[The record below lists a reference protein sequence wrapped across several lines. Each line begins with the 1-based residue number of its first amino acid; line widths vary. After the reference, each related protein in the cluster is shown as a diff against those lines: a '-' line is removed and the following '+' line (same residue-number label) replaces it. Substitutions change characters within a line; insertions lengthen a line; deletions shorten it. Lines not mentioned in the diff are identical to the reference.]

1 MKKTLISLGLAIA
14 LVIPSGVA
22 VAAAQDDVS
31 DTTPATVLVADQD
44 RDQVRDCSLHDGD
57 MLQVRDRDRIH
68 DPALFDGD
76 GPQAKERAR
85 EHAPADFNGE
95 AGEQYARRG
104 NGTAG
109 VGLGDGTCPANAGD
123 GTCPVNGTNA
133 NGTENGF
140 GRSGR

>member
-1 MKKTLISLGLAIA
+1 MMKKTLISLGLAIA
-14 LVIPSGVA
+14 LVIPTGAA

-44 RDQVRDCSLHDGD
+44 RDQVRDCTLHDGD

-68 DPALFDGD
+68 DPALFDG
-76 GPQAKERAR
+76 
-85 EHAPADFNGE
+85 E

-109 VGLGDGTCPANAGD
+109 VALGDGTCPANAGD

-133 NGTENGF
+133 NGTGNGF